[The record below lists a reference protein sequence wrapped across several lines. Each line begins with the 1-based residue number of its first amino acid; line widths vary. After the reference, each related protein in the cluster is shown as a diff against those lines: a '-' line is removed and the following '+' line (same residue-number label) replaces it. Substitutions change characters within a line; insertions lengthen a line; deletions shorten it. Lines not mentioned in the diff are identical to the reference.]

1 MRVRP
6 GPVGP
11 VSTVHT
17 STRRDATRRC
27 MFQEVCPGAM
37 VMHSGVVVGPVSS
50 NFAYP
55 AFIRSWPG
63 GFICIRNSP
72 DKNFRSS
79 ISLYFSGRETTECVL
94 QLRVK
99 EMESHLGRRKE
110 RGRLKKSIPWIR
122 SIIHRRFCQFSKSRQ
137 ENRSKCLFADLNQ
150 LKKWRK
156 HEKTTLALHPKI
168 KKEALFLYVICA
180 SIKLTARFVNVN
192 FHKINSF

>member
-94 QLRVK
+94 QLRDSKGDGISSWKKKGTKAVK
-99 EMESHLGRRKE
+99 EKYPSNSVHYSSILSILEIETRKQVKMSLC
-110 RGRLKKSIPWIR
+110 GLKS
-122 SIIHRRFCQFSKSRQ
+122 
-137 ENRSKCLFADLNQ
+137 
-150 LKKWRK
+150 
-156 HEKTTLALHPKI
+156 T
-168 KKEALFLYVICA
+168 
-180 SIKLTARFVNVN
+180 
-192 FHKINSF
+192 

>member
-1 MRVRP
+1 MHVRP

-11 VSTVHT
+11 VYGAHVDA
-17 STRRDATRRC
+17 TRRDATLRC

-94 QLRVK
+94 QLRDSK
-99 EMESHLGRRKE
+99 GDGISFRK
-110 RGRLKKSIPWIR
+110 RKGGWLKKSILEFGPLFIVD
-122 SIIHRRFCQFSKSRQ
+122 FVNSRYRDEKTGQ
-137 ENRSKCLFADLNQ
+137 MCLFANLNQ
-150 LKKWRK
+150 LKK
-156 HEKTTLALHPKI
+156 
-168 KKEALFLYVICA
+168 
-180 SIKLTARFVNVN
+180 
-192 FHKINSF
+192 